1 MHPSTR
7 SLCSL
12 AQGDSLHLNLRKVKT
27 YHYPPFHIVTRVHF
41 DLFFPRNPGRDD
53 LFIDLLSELLL
64 VVVRFENK
72 VIVSEW
78 RPAATSRTMNPSE
91 PKAHAPPRRGPSD
104 WRRRARGVYPAM
116 AGLA

>member
-72 VIVSEW
+72 VIVSESQ
-78 RPAATSRTMNPSE
+78 RDESNY
-91 PKAHAPPRRGPSD
+91 APFD
-104 WRRRARGVYPAM
+104 A
-116 AGLA
+116 LALLACSG